1 VSQKERT
8 SSSSR
13 GRRRRKEEKQH
24 ITISLPESIANKFRE
39 KAYALFGLGK
49 GSLSEA
55 AEEAI
60 TDWLE
65 KVEKEEAGG

>member
-1 VSQKERT
+1 MSRKER

-13 GRRRRKEEKQH
+13 RRRRRREEKQH
-24 ITISLPESIANKFRE
+24 VTISLPESVANKFRE

-65 KVEKEEAGG
+65 KVEKEEEEGG

>member
-1 VSQKERT
+1 MSQKERT
-8 SSSSR
+8 SSSSGR
-13 GRRRRKEEKQH
+13 RRRRKEEKQH

>member
-1 VSQKERT
+1 MSQKERT

-65 KVEKEEAGG
+65 KVEKEEAGR

>member
-1 VSQKERT
+1 MSRRER
-8 SSSSR
+8 SSR
-13 GRRRRKEEKQH
+13 RKKEEKQH
-24 ITISLPESIANKFRE
+24 ITISLRESVANEFRE

-60 TDWLE
+60 IDWLE
-65 KVEKEEAGG
+65 KVEKEVEEKEEEK

>member
-1 VSQKERT
+1 MSQKERT
-8 SSSSR
+8 SSSS
-13 GRRRRKEEKQH
+13 GRRRKRKEEKQH

-65 KVEKEEAGG
+65 KVEKEEEGG